1 MQFGIIVLTPVKN
14 DDTSLFHCKCKVEH
28 LTIYILKTH
37 KAPHRTGM
45 DGMVTYL
52 FIQKFPSVLLYVPFI
67 QVCGQ
72 THETHFGQAEVC
84 QLNVAHRGDEEAERE
99 KQSQAA
105 AQTLT

>member
-1 MQFGIIVLTPVKN
+1 MITPHFFIVSAKLNIWQFI
-14 DDTSLFHCKCKVEH
+14 F
-28 LTIYILKTH
+28 LKPIKLPTEWM
-37 KAPHRTGM
+37 GM

-84 QLNVAHRGDEEAERE
+84 QLDVAHWGDEEAERE